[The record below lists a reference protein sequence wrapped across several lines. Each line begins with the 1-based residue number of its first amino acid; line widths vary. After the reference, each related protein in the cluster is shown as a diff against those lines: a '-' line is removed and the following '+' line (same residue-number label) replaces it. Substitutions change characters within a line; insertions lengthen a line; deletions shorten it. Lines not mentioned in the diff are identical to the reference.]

1 MAVIETNKEL
11 RLENVLSL
19 RKKMT
24 QIEINEEISD
34 INRFFE
40 SRGIEKQGSIVTVTY
55 AIEQNNLFDMEILV
69 PMNKAV
75 ELPQKYVF
83 KPVFKLVNAIYVR
96 HKGNPSLLQAVYN
109 EILAYIHNNKLQ
121 QITPAYNVTIKEV
134 TAGMNMEDV
143 VIDIYI
149 GISPNIL

>member
-1 MAVIETNKEL
+1 MIVIESNKEL

-24 QIEINEEISD
+24 QTEINEEIIN

-40 SRGIEKQGSIVTVTY
+40 SRGIEKQGPFMTTTY

-96 HKGNPSLLQAVYN
+96 HKGNPSLLQTVYN
-109 EILAYIHNNKLQ
+109 EIYAYIHNNKLQ
-121 QITPAYNVTIKEV
+121 PITPAYNVTVKEI
-134 TAGMNMEDV
+134 TPGMNMDDV